1 MLSTLSASISLGFV
15 LLISPTLATGSVT
28 PAPHQATQN
37 SPSQQEQLQPL
48 AGPGPKH
55 VQVLIEGDTSEIPK
69 FIKVAQ
75 EMGPERKLTFD
86 FTRDK
91 DSGYEVRVVL
101 SAEGSSMWSFGH
113 GNVVVM
119 DNKSNVM
126 FTVTRS
132 DRWTA
137 KGATNA
143 MTKEFVKMLSR
154 YYGLTK

>member
-1 MLSTLSASISLGFV
+1 MIATFLWWTLSIPMARAAIVPF
-15 LLISPTLATGSVT
+15 PQAEAQP
-28 PAPHQATQN
+28 PADQG
-37 SPSQQEQLQPL
+37 L
-48 AGPGPKH
+48 KH
-55 VQVLIEGDTSEIPK
+55 VRVFIEGDTSEIPK
-69 FIKVAQ
+69 FIKLAQ
-75 EMGPERKLTFD
+75 EKGPERKLTFD

-91 DSGYEVRVVL
+91 DSGYDVRVVL
-101 SAEGSSMWSFGH
+101 SAEGSSMWSYAH

-137 KGATNA
+137 KGATSA